1 MYTCTHYVAL
11 HSWCLVFAGRCPI
24 CQFFEKS
31 LTYSE
36 RGEKGEVPAE
46 LLTLSRCS
54 CVVEEIA
61 CDAVSDSPGVTPLHI
76 AAGHAD
82 ISVVKFLLER
92 GAAVNAVTLY
102 SHTPLQVS

>member
-11 HSWCLVFAGRCPI
+11 HLWCFVFADWCPI
-24 CQFFEKS
+24 CRFFENS
-31 LTYSE
+31 LIKCSK

-54 CVVEEIA
+54 CI
-61 CDAVSDSPGVTPLHI
+61 AVSDRPGVTPLHI

-92 GAAVNAVTLY
+92 GATVDAVTLC